1 MAADRRVDL
10 IVVGGGLTGL
20 TFAAAVAGAG
30 LRTLLIEARPLEVR
44 TDVGFDGRVTA
55 VAPASRRLLEAIDV
69 WPAVAGK
76 AQPILDIEVREGG
89 SPLEVHYDHAE
100 LGAPLGHIVENRIL
114 NTALI
119 ARLGALEGGALE
131 SLAPAS
137 ISDLERT
144 EAGAT
149 VRLDG
154 GGLAHA
160 PLVVGADGR
169 GSTVRAAAGIP
180 VRRHDYRQT
189 ALVATFA
196 HTRPHHGVAV
206 EHFFPS
212 GPFAILPMTGQRSS
226 IVWAAESGL
235 ARELIGLDDGAFT
248 DEVWERFG
256 DRLGDLDLVG
266 PRFHYPLS
274 LVRAERVAE
283 RRVALLGDAAQAIHP
298 IAGQGWNLG
307 LRDVAGLAEVVVDAA
322 RLGLDH
328 GAPEV
333 LARYTRW
340 RRFDAFALV
349 AITDGLNRLFANDIL
364 PLRLAR
370 DAGLGAV
377 QRIPPLKRFFMRHAA
392 GVLGDLPRIMRGE
405 PL

>member
-1 MAADRRVDL
+1 MATDRRVDL

-69 WPAVAGK
+69 WPAVAAE
-76 AQPILDIEVREGG
+76 AQPILDIAVREGG

-114 NTALI
+114 NSALI
-119 ARLGALEGGALE
+119 ARLRALEGEVLE

-144 EAGAT
+144 EAEAT
-149 VRLDG
+149 VRLAG
-154 GGLAHA
+154 GGLARA

-283 RRVALLGDAAQAIHP
+283 RRVALVGDAAQAIHP

-333 LARYTRW
+333 LARYARW

-349 AITDGLNRLFANDIL
+349 AITDGLNRLFANDVL

-377 QRIPPLKRFFMRHAA
+377 ERIPPLKRFFMRHAA

-405 PL
+405 SL